1 MTYVPFL
8 IGTAMLLTGHIG
20 WHAKCKINNAWADMK
35 NWGEAQTMRALDAI
49 RTLIQ
54 QVLKQI
60 GKLLDSLGLSGAASA
75 VQSLANSFG
84 EELTKGGGA
93 VSQLVSLAMNAV
105 VIFMAYKLLRGV
117 AENSP
122 TVYRAFMF

>member
-1 MTYVPFL
+1 
-8 IGTAMLLTGHIG
+8 MLLTGHIG
-20 WHAKCKINNAWADMK
+20 WHAKHNAMCKINNAWADMK

-54 QVLKQI
+54 QALKQI

-117 AENSP
+117 ADNSP